1 MSVHD
6 NPHACMSSVHS
17 DINTKAPNTDYT
29 WVWQAR
35 LMITLFYCGRQ

>member
-29 WVWQAR
+29 
-35 LMITLFYCGRQ
+35 